1 MECLFKG
8 GSIWGEHPRKEKD
21 DKVSQVQKENP
32 DDSVCGSCDCCEES
46 KNRKHIQES
55 V

>member
-1 MECLFKG
+1 MCKHLS

-21 DKVSQVQKENP
+21 EVSQVQKDNP
-32 DDSVCGSCDCCEES
+32 DDAVCGSCDCCEES
-46 KNRKHIQES
+46 KNRKRVQES